1 MPGASFGRCLVRDRV
16 PGMNE
21 GAAVPALC
29 VTLGAQ
35 RGRVSSPLGCNQAL
49 GTHSWGLAFVFTLQA
64 GDRMPV

>member
-35 RGRVSSPLGCNQAL
+35 RGRVSCNQAL
-49 GTHSWGLAFVFTLQA
+49 GMHSWGLAFVFTLQA
-64 GDRMPV
+64 GGRMPV